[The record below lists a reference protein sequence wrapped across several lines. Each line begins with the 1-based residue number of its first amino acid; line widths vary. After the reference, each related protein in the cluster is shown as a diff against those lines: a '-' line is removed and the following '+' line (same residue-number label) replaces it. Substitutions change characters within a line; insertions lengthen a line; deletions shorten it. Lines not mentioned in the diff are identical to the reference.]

1 MSDPINEKQ
10 SGPAITTPG
19 YVGFWLRFVAFLID
33 SVPVFIVL
41 AVLLPLVAGPT
52 GDIDLTDISAVL
64 ARLSL
69 ESLVVA
75 IIFLAFWMYFAATP
89 GKMVVNAYIADAK
102 TFSRASNGQLV
113 VRYLCYYLSTFVF
126 GLGFIWIAFDRR
138 KQGWHDK
145 IAGTVVIRGK
155 PLDHAPDDL
164 TTT

>member
-75 IIFLAFWMYFAATP
+75 IIF
-89 GKMVVNAYIADAK
+89 
-102 TFSRASNGQLV
+102 
-113 VRYLCYYLSTFVF
+113 
-126 GLGFIWIAFDRR
+126 
-138 KQGWHDK
+138 
-145 IAGTVVIRGK
+145 
-155 PLDHAPDDL
+155 
-164 TTT
+164 